1 MKLAVAPLLLAGWTL
16 LLGQLEAKT
25 LNILLLA
32 NASTQDVIQRL
43 IKEYQQQN
51 PETDFNVPIVQANSI
66 TAKLNTLVTAGQPPD
81 IVEITTA
88 YIQNYAAQAL
98 DLGQYTPS
106 QELLERYLPSYR
118 PFFTSGNKVL
128 GIPIE
133 ATANGLFYNKK
144 LFEKAGVKV
153 PLNES
158 EIWTWDQFKQ
168 ALATVMRLP
177 ECRMGVAY
185 DCTVQRWSSLLYQAN
200 GRWIDAAGQS
210 FLPDRT
216 AAENALAFFRSLV
229 EAKLVPSSSWPG
241 KTDAAQLFKTGV
253 AAMMWSGNW
262 QLKSLIEGGTTFPF
276 GTTYFPKGATRATC
290 PGGEFFFGFEKSP
303 NKDEAAR
310 FLLWWARPETTQHYL
325 ESLGGSLLSPMSNLK
340 VNYGKYTE
348 YLAPMLSD
356 LGVTPDWVSVDLARP
371 ALNLLQNDILNEPIL
386 SATGRQSPSQTIVNL
401 EKLGHEVLQR
411 R

>member
-51 PETDFNVPIVQANSI
+51 PETDFNVSIVQANSI

-241 KTDAAQLFKTGV
+241 KTDAATTLQNRGCSHDVVRQLATEKLDRRRDNLSV
-253 AAMMWSGNW
+253 RHN
-262 QLKSLIEGGTTFPF
+262 LFPQRSH
-276 GTTYFPKGATRATC
+276 P
-290 PGGEFFFGFEKSP
+290 
-303 NKDEAAR
+303 
-310 FLLWWARPETTQHYL
+310 
-325 ESLGGSLLSPMSNLK
+325 
-340 VNYGKYTE
+340 
-348 YLAPMLSD
+348 SD
-356 LGVTPDWVSVDLARP
+356 LP
-371 ALNLLQNDILNEPIL
+371 
-386 SATGRQSPSQTIVNL
+386 GRRVFLRIR
-401 EKLGHEVLQR
+401 KIAKQR
-411 R
+411 RSGSILTLVGQT